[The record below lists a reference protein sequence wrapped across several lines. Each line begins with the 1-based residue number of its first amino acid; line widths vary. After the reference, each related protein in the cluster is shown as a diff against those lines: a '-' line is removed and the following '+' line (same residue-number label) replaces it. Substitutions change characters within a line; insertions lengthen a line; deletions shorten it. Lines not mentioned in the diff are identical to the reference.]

1 MAQKLS
7 NIPPVTLLVLWPA
20 IACSRGVPLT
30 MSFLRRLLTRDTPE
44 QPAVQP
50 VDLGDRRGEVPAEA
64 LKLMASGGSLG
75 VVGESHYRDA
85 IEAVTG
91 GPVVEGIRMITWA
104 TLVAEHDN
112 PYDAHAVGVFIDGR
126 KVGHLAREDAAAFW
140 PLVER
145 IQTAGRVAY
154 CRADIYGG
162 WNTSRSDRGDYR
174 VTLYA
179 SGPEGQAD
187 LLARVLDGKSKA
199 EIATAR
205 PGLRPG
211 KETGPGTL
219 RGRHHSAW
227 HPEVDRLRD
236 IGDQSAA
243 VALLLEIVDATEA
256 ESRAEGFGVAPAA
269 YERLA
274 VMYRQ
279 RKDEAREVA
288 ILERFARQKHA
299 PGALPPRL
307 LDRLA
312 RLKAR

>member
-1 MAQKLS
+1 
-7 NIPPVTLLVLWPA
+7 
-20 IACSRGVPLT
+20 
-30 MSFLRRLLTRDTPE
+30 MSFLRRLLTRDEPE

-50 VDLGDRRGEVPAEA
+50 FDLGDRRGAVPGEA

-85 IEAVTG
+85 IEAVTD
-91 GPVVEGIRMITWA
+91 GPKVEGVRAITWA

-112 PYDAHAVGVFIDGR
+112 PHDPHAVGVLIDGR
-126 KVGHLAREDAAAFW
+126 KVGHLAREDAGAFW
-140 PLVER
+140 PIVER
-145 IQTAGRVAY
+145 IQVAGRVAY

-162 WNTSRSDRGDYR
+162 RNTSPLDRGDYR

-187 LLARVLDGKSKA
+187 LLARVFDGKSKA
-199 EIATAR
+199 EIAAAR
-205 PGLRPG
+205 PALRSG
-211 KETGPGTL
+211 KESGPGTL

-227 HPEVDRLRD
+227 HPEVDRLRN

-243 VALLLEIVDATEA
+243 VALLVDIVDATEA
-256 ESRAEGFGVAPAA
+256 ESRAEGFGIAPPA
-269 YERLA
+269 YETLA
-274 VMYRQ
+274 VIYRQ
-279 RKDEAREVA
+279 RKDQAGEVA

-307 LDRLA
+307 LARLA
-312 RLKAR
+312 RIKAR